1 MNAWIDGRTDGW
13 IEILDEW
20 AGSVWIPQD
29 TYINVFSLVITFVTI
44 KQFDPGQRR
53 QSGADFDANH
63 FHGVVFFVFPEVCSL
78 SDLGN
83 IADSDQVL
91 RKMGSGRTL

>member
-1 MNAWIDGRTDGW
+1 MDAWIDGRADRW
-13 IEILDEW
+13 LEILDEW

-53 QSGADFDANH
+53 QTGADFDANH
-63 FHGVVFFVFPEVCSL
+63 FHGIVFFVFPEFAVCQTW
-78 SDLGN
+78 G
-83 IADSDQVL
+83 
-91 RKMGSGRTL
+91 TLQTKTRCCIKWGLV